1 MTDPADDDSR
11 VQELRAELAA
21 AERRIAELTDELE
34 ATNRGIIALHTEL
47 EAARDAEADARAQQK
62 VLAERDRIAQDM
74 QDQVIHRVFDA
85 GLTLQSIAGLLK
97 PTTASRVRAVIGELD
112 TIIRDLR
119 TAIFGLYDQ
128 PQQATSLRVLFAD
141 LVTETDTGTGLDP
154 TTRFKGPVDAVV
166 PDHIA
171 ADLLAATRDALA
183 VIAQQSGATRADIM
197 LEATGESL
205 TLHIDHDGTADDL
218 RDLRAVHDR
227 ARAHGGTVEITH
239 DPATGTHLAWR
250 VPLPPRLP
258 TDPAHR

>member
-1 MTDPADDDSR
+1 MTDNSQVEA
-11 VQELRAELAA
+11 LRAELAA
-21 AERRIAELTDELE
+21 AERRIAELTEELE

-47 EAARDAEADARAQQK
+47 DAAREAESRARAQQE

-85 GLTLQSIAGLLK
+85 GLTLQGIAGLLE
-97 PTTASRVRAVIGELD
+97 PATARRVRKVVDELD
-112 TIIRDLR
+112 TTLRDLR

-141 LVTETDTGTGLDP
+141 LVTETDTDTDLTP

-171 ADLLAATRDALA
+171 TDLLAATRDGLA
-183 VIAQQSGATRADIM
+183 VVAGDAGATRADIT
-197 LEATGESL
+197 LEATADEL
-205 TLHIDHDGTADDL
+205 VLRIDHDGTAAADVFGAL
-218 RDLRAVHDR
+218 HDR
-227 ARAHGGTVEITH
+227 ARAHGGAVEVE
-239 DPATGTHLAWR
+239 AARLAWR

-258 TDPAHR
+258 TDSA